1 VTSRRLDQLLS
12 TLGYCSRKEARALCD
27 AGRVKL
33 GARVLDDASERVDG
47 AQVTLDGEPLEF
59 PDGLLVLLHKPVGVV
74 CTHDSREGQR
84 VYDLLPLRWQQRDP
98 KVTTVGRLDKDTSG
112 LLLVTDQGALV
123 QRLTS
128 PRHHVEK
135 TYVATLDGE
144 VRDEVV
150 AAFAEGIDLNEGAEV
165 ARTQSATLRVTGPRE
180 AEVTV
185 REGRYHQVRRM
196 FASQGLHVLTLHR
209 TRFGPWSLDAALAP
223 GQWRALP
230 LTDAALKSSEVDVA
244 SR

>member
-1 VTSRRLDQLLS
+1 MRRRVRRLDQLLS
-12 TLGYCSRKEARALCD
+12 SLGYCSRKDARALCA
-27 AGRVKL
+27 AGRVKQ
-33 GARVLDDASERVDG
+33 GDEVLDDASARVEG
-47 AQVTLDGEPLEF
+47 AKVTLDGEPLEF

-84 VYDLLPLRWQQRDP
+84 VYDLLPPRWQQRDP
-98 KVTTVGRLDKDTSG
+98 KVTTVGRLDKETSG

-128 PRHHVEK
+128 PKHHVEK
-135 TYVATLDGE
+135 TYVATLDAE

-150 AAFAEGIDLNEGAEV
+150 SAFQRGIDLREGNELE
-165 ARTQSATLRVTGPRE
+165 RTEPATLKILGPRE
-180 AEVTV
+180 AAVTV

-209 TRFGPWSLDAALAP
+209 THFGPWSLDASLAA
-223 GQWRALP
+223 GQWRALDLNQHAP
-230 LTDAALKSSEVDVA
+230 
-244 SR
+244 